1 MGCSKHIVAL
11 FALLAVSI
19 AADRAAA
26 QDQSRFFL
34 NGVVTKPDGSSMALL
49 SEPTLTQDR
58 ARFVR
63 EGDRIGPYRVAAIK
77 EDRVELDGP
86 SGKVIVRLSS
96 SAGSGAPVSAAVPVS
111 AAAAEAT
118 LQRAAEPELK
128 PGKEVRDYLDR
139 VMDPRIRNSG
149 GFSRFVNPPPSASKA
164 K

>member
-1 MGCSKHIVAL
+1 MGRSKHVVAL

-19 AADRAAA
+19 IAERAAA

-86 SGKVIVRLSS
+86 SGRVIVRLSS
-96 SAGSGAPVSAAVPVS
+96 SAGSGAPVSAAAPAS
-111 AAAAEAT
+111 AAAAVAT
-118 LQRAAEPELK
+118 AEPQLK

-149 GFSRFVNPPPSASKA
+149 GFRRFVTPPPSASLA